1 VSRENDVD
9 GVDHDGISVRVHGRD
24 LLALARA
31 AGRAAASAQID
42 PVELRVQ
49 EPTLDEARTAA
60 ARPSVSGTP

>member
-1 VSRENDVD
+1 VARENDVD

-24 LLALARA
+24 ILALTRA
-31 AGRAAASAQID
+31 TGRAVASAQID

-60 ARPSVSGTP
+60 GTSVSGTP